1 MMFIELI
8 NAETNKRELFNVAY
22 LDKITDLGHG
32 FIQIGKSTY
41 GITYNKFKNIIN
53 EHHAKNTL
61 EKINQS

>member
-1 MMFIELI
+1 MYIELNNI
-8 NAETNKRELFNVAY
+8 KTGKRELFNVSY

-41 GITYNKFKNIIN
+41 DIPYNKFKNLIN

-61 EKINQS
+61 EKINKS